1 MRISLDGLGTSLGT
15 YGLEGRARCVPD
27 EVVDRGL
34 PRSLLYNS
42 ASVVICLYPQLI
54 EAGKYRAVID
64 RCYPLM
70 PEPLC

>member
-42 ASVVICLYPQLI
+42 ASVVICLYPQIL
-54 EAGKYRAVID
+54 GD
-64 RCYPLM
+64 TLQPPGQ
-70 PEPLC
+70 PESDVGTDTAR